1 MIKTDVVII
10 GTGSI
15 ALKHASIINEFYPD
29 LDIILYNYRKRVF
42 SKQKKNDKKILSLF
56 NNIID
61 DHSEIQPYAQQ
72 SFAIVASPASHHIEH
87 ALLFAKK
94 KFHIL
99 CEKPLTNKTSQLK
112 NLINVLN
119 QNNLSS
125 HVGYNMRFLESLT
138 FLKNIID
145 KKIFGNILSSNISVQ
160 TNFTT
165 WRPNKV
171 YKKTSTALR
180 SLGGGVVNELSHEID
195 YMNYIFGQPNF
206 QKSVVHKSKKL
217 DLDVYDICYARFLY
231 SKYKV
236 DVSLDMLSAIEK
248 RICYIKFD
256 KANVLL
262 NFKTNIMHILKIKG
276 EDSAYFFEK
285 DMNDTYIDQIKY
297 FMKKI
302 KNKITN
308 KTDISSY
315 AVLTKSL
322 LRMNNTP
329 NG

>member
-1 MIKTDVVII
+1 MTKTDVVII

-15 ALKHASIINEFYPD
+15 ALKHASIINELYPD
-29 LDIILYNYRKRVF
+29 LDITLYNYRKRVF
-42 SKQKKNDKKILSLF
+42 SKQKKIHKKILSLF
-56 NNIID
+56 KNIID
-61 DHSEIQPYAQQ
+61 EHLEILPYSNR
-72 SFAIVASPASHHIEH
+72 SFVIVASPSSHHIEH

-99 CEKPLTNKTSQLK
+99 CEKPLTNKTSQLN
-112 NLINVLN
+112 NLIKVLN

-125 HVGYNMRFLESLT
+125 HVGYNMRFLESLA

-145 KKIFGNILSSNISVQ
+145 KKIFGNILSSNISVL
-160 TNFTT
+160 TNFTK
-165 WRPNKV
+165 WRPNKP

-206 QKSVVHKSKKL
+206 QKSVIHKSKKL
-217 DLDVYDICYARFLY
+217 SLDVYDKCNARFLY
-231 SKYKV
+231 PKYKV
-236 DVSLDMLSAIEK
+236 DVSLDMLSSIEK
-248 RICYIKFD
+248 RICYIKFE

-276 EDSAYFFEK
+276 ENTTYFFKK
-285 DMNDTYIDQIKY
+285 DMSDTYVDQIKY

-302 KNKITN
+302 KNKIIN

-315 AVLTKSL
+315 IKLTKSL
-322 LRMNNTP
+322 LRMNNNP
-329 NG
+329 NE